1 MMIDRRI
8 LTHFDFLLLFLI
20 LPIIAMSFFLI
31 NEASESL
38 SIKQGIYIT
47 AGFFLFWIIF
57 FIPFRSL
64 SKSISIFYWFCI
76 LLLLFVDV
84 YGTMKLGAQR
94 WIVIPGIGASLQP
107 SEPVKVAILLML
119 ANIIAHNPPPRNG
132 YGWKDFLKI
141 SFYII
146 LPFLLILKQPDLGT
160 ALVVLIMGFG
170 ILFLI
175 GVNYKIWLSIFL
187 VVSIAS
193 PLIYHSLHDYQRKR
207 IHDFIAEK
215 PSYHVRQSVITIG
228 SGGLLGKSKENST
241 QTQLKFLPIATS
253 DFIFAYYVER
263 FGFVG
268 AFILLAIYVGL
279 ILHIL
284 SFCFIDS
291 RDYRLR
297 VMASGV
303 ALLIF
308 VYMGVNVAMTIGL
321 APVVGVPLPMFSYGG
336 SSFITFIV
344 LLGILENLLAFRF
357 NFEYNSSPFRNM
369 NKKGPLAQLVRALG
383 S

>member
-1 MMIDRRI
+1 MIDRRI

-20 LPIIAMSFFLI
+20 FPIIAVSFFLI
-31 NEASESL
+31 NEANEIL
-38 SIKQGIYIT
+38 SIKQAIYIA

-57 FIPFRSL
+57 FIPFRNL

-76 LLLLFVDV
+76 ILLVIVDI
-84 YGTMKLGAQR
+84 YGTAKLGAQR
-94 WIVIPGIGASLQP
+94 WIIIPGTGISLQP

-119 ANIIAHNPPPRNG
+119 ANLICHNPPPKNG

-160 ALVVLIMGFG
+160 ALVVVIMGFG

-175 GVNYKIWLSIFL
+175 GVNYKIWLSILIIVL
-187 VVSIAS
+187 VAS
-193 PLIYHSLHDYQRKR
+193 PLIYKSLHDYQRKR

-228 SGGLLGKSKENST
+228 SGGLFGKSKEKST

-268 AFILLAIYVGL
+268 AIILLGFYIGL

-284 SFCFIDS
+284 SFSFINS
-291 RDYRLR
+291 RDYQLR
-297 VMASGV
+297 VMSSGI
-303 ALLIF
+303 AILIF
-308 VYMGVNVAMTIGL
+308 VYMAVNIGMTIGL

-344 LLGILENLLAFRF
+344 LFGILENLLAFRF
-357 NFEYNSSPFRNM
+357 NFEYNSNPFKNI